1 MGIQLGRYRKP
12 ARGER
17 RRIGGVVEGFF
28 SVSVGQP
35 NESLRSNG
43 IFACGRLRL
52 IQVKRGRFSQLI
64 HDLSMRV
71 SALGSSQIIHR
82 VSVRVIQDSWQQ
94 QLQQQQPNQVRRL
107 IKATNSSNII
117 SFWHTKE
124 I

>member
-12 ARGER
+12 ARGEK

-35 NESLRSNG
+35 NESPRSNG

-82 VSVRVIQDSWQQ
+82 VSVGVIQVSWQQ
-94 QLQQQQPNQVRRL
+94 QQQSNQVRTL